1 MIGERARV
9 KTRVLHLIPVIFAAN
24 FRAKLLVWEV
34 HLHFNRAART
44 ERLRCDLFGTLSPS
58 IFRINSHINC
68 PLLVT
73 CLCAFRLRTLTENT
87 GPVLGFYH
95 VCLPFF
101 IRSFLRDVHVHVRCA
116 GSLKT
121 AVPLL
126 GHAFFC
132 KFSREVAFVKCSMCM
147 FTAHDRTKRTVAQN
161 AAPGLGCAKGV
172 FFSRNT
178 LVKCPAHLITQAR
191 TKWRSLHADLAN
203 AML

>member
-1 MIGERARV
+1 M
-9 KTRVLHLIPVIFAAN
+9 
-24 FRAKLLVWEV
+24 
-34 HLHFNRAART
+34 
-44 ERLRCDLFGTLSPS
+44 
-58 IFRINSHINC
+58 
-68 PLLVT
+68 
-73 CLCAFRLRTLTENT
+73 
-87 GPVLGFYH
+87 
-95 VCLPFF
+95 
-101 IRSFLRDVHVHVRCA
+101 HVRCA

-191 TKWRSLHADLAN
+191 TK
-203 AML
+203 